1 MEYPDPTLL
10 VVDDT
15 EDNLDLLEFALKR
28 KPIRML
34 RATSGRQCL
43 VIAQEQNP
51 DVILLDIQMP
61 EMDGFETLMH
71 LRANPVTAKI
81 PVIFLTAQR
90 KDASSIEQGLE
101 LGADEYLTK
110 PIDTEELLVRSKV
123 LVRVKRAET
132 ELERTKAD
140 FMAMLVHDLRSPLNG
155 IKSVIDF
162 FKELRDQGK
171 PYTTEQLG
179 LLDTAGDS
187 ARRMLELINDIL
199 DLSKFEAGNMA
210 LDKQKI
216 ALPIILDT
224 VCRETGLQFKQKGIS
239 LVKEY
244 GLDFPDV
251 VVDAE
256 KVGQVVM
263 NLLSNALKFTKG
275 GGSVTLT
282 TSLEMD
288 KPAGSLEPKK
298 FVRVCVTDTG
308 VGIPAEEIPQ
318 LFERY
323 KQVSTAKRTKQK
335 GTGLGLSICKLIIQS
350 HGGKMGVESE
360 VGKRTTFYFT
370 LPVE

>member
-1 MEYPDPTLL
+1 MDYTDPTLL

-15 EDNLDLLEFALKR
+15 EDNLDLLEFAMKR
-28 KPIRML
+28 KPIKML
-34 RATSGRQCL
+34 RASSGRQCL
-43 VIAQEQNP
+43 EIAQEKNP

-90 KDASSIEQGLE
+90 KDANSIEQGLE

-110 PIDTEELLVRSKV
+110 PIDTEELLVRTRM
-123 LVRVKRAET
+123 LVRVKRAES

-171 PYTTEQLG
+171 PFSTEQLG
-179 LLDTAGDS
+179 LLDTAGES
-187 ARRMLELINDIL
+187 AKRMLELINDIL
-199 DLSKFEAGNMA
+199 DLSKFEAGNMS

-216 ALPIILDT
+216 ALPIIIDT
-224 VCRETGLQFKQKGIS
+224 VCRELSLQFKQKNIEV
-239 LVKEY
+239 VKKY
-244 GLDFPDV
+244 GANLPDV

-263 NLLSNALKFTKG
+263 NILSNAMKFTKT
-275 GGSVTLT
+275 GGSVTIA
-282 TSLEMD
+282 TSVVTDQQDGVAE
-288 KPAGSLEPKK
+288 KK
-298 FVRVCVTDTG
+298 DVVQVSITDTG
-308 VGIPAEEIPQ
+308 VGVAKEEIPH

-323 KQVSTAKRTKQK
+323 KQVSSAKRTKQK
-335 GTGLGLSICKLIIQS
+335 GTGLGLSICKLIVQS
-350 HGGKMGVESE
+350 HGGRMSVESE
-360 VGKRTTFYFT
+360 VGKYTTFHFT
-370 LPVE
+370 LPIV

>member
-43 VIAQEQNP
+43 AIAQDQNP

-71 LRANPVTAKI
+71 LRANPMTAKI

-110 PIDTEELLVRSKV
+110 PIDTEELLVRSKM

-171 PYTTEQLG
+171 LYTTEQLG

-199 DLSKFEAGNMA
+199 DLSKFEAGNMS

-239 LVKEY
+239 IIKEY
-244 GLDFPDV
+244 ASELPDV
-251 VVDAE
+251 FVDAE
-256 KVGQVVM
+256 KVAQVVM
-263 NLLSNALKFTKG
+263 NLLSNSLKFTKA

-282 TSLEMD
+282 AALVEEL
-288 KPAGSLEPKK
+288 PAGVPELKK
-298 FVRVCVTDTG
+298 MIKVCVTDTG

-323 KQVSTAKRTKQK
+323 KQVSTARRTKQK
-335 GTGLGLSICKLIIQS
+335 GTGLGLSICKMIIQS

-360 VGKRTTFYFT
+360 VGKFTTFNFT
-370 LPVE
+370 LPVA

>member
-1 MEYPDPTLL
+1 MDYTDPTLL

-15 EDNLDLLEFALKR
+15 EDNLDLLEFAMKR
-28 KPIRML
+28 KPIKML
-34 RATSGRQCL
+34 RANSGRQCL
-43 VIAQEQNP
+43 EIAQEKNP

-110 PIDTEELLVRSKV
+110 PIDTEELLVRTRM
-123 LVRVKRAET
+123 LVRVKRAES

-171 PYTTEQLG
+171 PFSAEQLG
-179 LLDTAGDS
+179 LLDTAGES
-187 ARRMLELINDIL
+187 AKRMLELINDIL
-199 DLSKFEAGNMA
+199 DLSKFEAGNMS

-216 ALPIILDT
+216 ALPIIIDT
-224 VCRETGLQFKQKGIS
+224 VVRELSLQFKQKNIEV
-239 LVKEY
+239 VKKY
-244 GLDFPDV
+244 GANLPDV

-256 KVGQVVM
+256 KVGQVTM
-263 NLLSNALKFTKG
+263 NILSNAMKFTKS
-275 GGSVTLT
+275 GGSVTIA
-282 TSLEMD
+282 TSLQADQPDGVDE
-288 KPAGSLEPKK
+288 KK
-298 FVRVCVTDTG
+298 DVVQVSVTDTG
-308 VGIPAEEIPQ
+308 VGIAQEEISQ

-323 KQVSTAKRTKQK
+323 KQVSSAKRTKQK
-335 GTGLGLSICKLIIQS
+335 GTGLGLSICKLIVQA
-350 HGGKMGVESE
+350 HGGRMSVESE
-360 VGKRTTFYFT
+360 VGKYTTFHFT
-370 LPVE
+370 LPIA

>member
-1 MEYPDPTLL
+1 MENPEPTLL

-28 KPIRML
+28 KPIKML
-34 RATSGRQCL
+34 RASSGRQCL
-43 VIAQEQNP
+43 AIAQEKNP
-51 DVILLDIQMP
+51 YVILLDIQMP

-71 LRANPVTAKI
+71 LRANPITTKI

-110 PIDTEELLVRSKV
+110 PIDTEELLVRTKM
-123 LVRVKRAET
+123 LVRLKRAES

-162 FKELRDQGK
+162 YREIRDQNK
-171 PYTTEQLG
+171 QFSAEQLG
-179 LLDTAGDS
+179 LLDTTGDS

-199 DLSKFEAGNMA
+199 DLSKFEAGNMT

-216 ALPIILDT
+216 TVSVILDT
-224 VCRETGLQFKQKGIS
+224 VCRETALQFKQKNIS
-239 LVKEY
+239 IIKQY
-244 GLDFPDV
+244 GEKLPEVF
-251 VVDAE
+251 VDAE
-256 KVGQVVM
+256 KIAQVAM
-263 NLLSNALKFTKG
+263 NLLSNAMKFTKS
-275 GGSVTLT
+275 GGSVTIT
-282 TSLEMD
+282 TSLVNDTVGPLAEN
-288 KPAGSLEPKK
+288 KP
-298 FVRVCVTDTG
+298 FVKVSVTDTG

-323 KQVSTAKRTKQK
+323 KQVSTARRTKQK
-335 GTGLGLSICKLIIQS
+335 GTGLGLSICKLIVQS
-350 HGGKMGVESE
+350 HGGKMSAESE
-360 VGKRTTFYFT
+360 VGKYTTFYFS
-370 LPVE
+370 LPIE

>member
-34 RATSGRQCL
+34 RASSGRQCL
-43 VIAQEQNP
+43 QIAQEQNP

-71 LRANPVTAKI
+71 LRANPMTAKI

-110 PIDTEELLVRSKV
+110 PIDTEELLVRSKM
-123 LVRVKRAET
+123 LVRIKRAET

-162 FKELRDQGK
+162 YKELRDQGK
-171 PYTTEQLG
+171 VFTAEQLG

-216 ALPIILDT
+216 PLPIILDT
-224 VCRETGLQFKQKGIS
+224 VVRETELQFKQKGIS
-239 LVKEY
+239 VVKDY
-244 GLDFPDV
+244 GGNLPDV
-251 VVDAE
+251 LVDAE

-263 NLLSNALKFTKG
+263 NILSNALKFTKA
-275 GGSVTLT
+275 GGSVAVATAEVT
-282 TSLEMD
+282 EASG
-288 KPAGSLEPKK
+288 GSPEPKK
-298 FVRVCVTDTG
+298 MVKISITDTG
-308 VGIPAEEIPQ
+308 VGIPAEEIPK

-323 KQVSTAKRTKQK
+323 KQVSSAKRTKAK
-335 GTGLGLSICKLIIQS
+335 GTGLGLSICKLIIES
-350 HGGKMGVESE
+350 HGGKIGVESE
-360 VGKRTTFYFT
+360 PGKQTMFHFT
-370 LPVE
+370 VPVA

>member
-1 MEYPDPTLL
+1 MEYPEPTLL

-28 KPIRML
+28 KPIKML
-34 RATSGRQCL
+34 RASSGRQCL
-43 VIAQEQNP
+43 TIAQEKNP

-90 KDASSIEQGLE
+90 KDASSIERGLE

-110 PIDTEELLVRSKV
+110 PIDTEELLVRTKM
-123 LVRVKRAET
+123 LVRLTRAER

-162 FKELRDQGK
+162 YREIRDQDK
-171 PYTTEQLG
+171 QFTAEQLS

-199 DLSKFEAGNMA
+199 DLSKFEAGNMS

-216 ALPIILDT
+216 GLSIILDT
-224 VCRETGLQFKQKGIS
+224 VCREMELQFKQKNIA
-239 LVKEY
+239 LVKHY
-244 GLDFPDV
+244 GEKLPDV

-256 KVGQVVM
+256 KVAQVTM
-263 NLLSNALKFTKG
+263 NLLSNAMKFTKG
-275 GGSVTLT
+275 GGSVTVASSVET
-282 TSLEMD
+282 E
-288 KPAGSLEPKK
+288 PASAAGPEKT
-298 FVRVCVTDTG
+298 FVKVSIMDTG

-323 KQVSTAKRTKQK
+323 KQVSSAKRTKQK
-335 GTGLGLSICKLIIQS
+335 GTGLGLSICKLIVQS

-360 VGKRTTFYFT
+360 VGKHTTFHFT
-370 LPVE
+370 LPTE

>member
-34 RATSGRQCL
+34 RASSGRQCL
-43 VIAQEQNP
+43 EIAEEQNP

-61 EMDGFETLMH
+61 EMDGFETLRH
-71 LRANPVTAKI
+71 LRANPLTAKI

-90 KDASSIEQGLE
+90 KDANSIEEGLE
-101 LGADEYLTK
+101 LGAEEYLTK
-110 PIDTEELLVRSKV
+110 PIDTEELLVRSKM
-123 LVRVKRAET
+123 LVRVKRAES

-162 FKELRDQGK
+162 YRELRDQGK
-171 PYTTEQLG
+171 PFSAEQLG

-187 ARRMLELINDIL
+187 AKRMLELINDIL
-199 DLSKFEAGNMA
+199 DLSKFEAGNMS
-210 LDKQKI
+210 LDKQRI
-216 ALPIILDT
+216 ALHIILDT
-224 VCRETGLQFKQKGIS
+224 VCRETSLQFKQKGIS
-239 LVKEY
+239 MFKEF
-244 GLDFPDV
+244 GSILPDV
-251 VVDAE
+251 VVDPE
-256 KVGQVVM
+256 KVAQVVM

-282 TSLEMD
+282 TSLESD
-288 KPAGSLEPKK
+288 TPAGSPEQKR
-298 FVRVCVTDTG
+298 FVKVSVVDTG
-308 VGIPAEEIPQ
+308 VGIPPEEIPQ

-323 KQVSTAKRTKQK
+323 KQVSTARQTKQK
-335 GTGLGLSICKLIIQS
+335 GTGLGLSICKLIIQA

-360 VGKRTTFYFT
+360 VGQRTTFYFT

>member
-1 MEYPDPTLL
+1 MEYPEPTLL

-28 KPIRML
+28 KPIKML
-34 RATSGRQCL
+34 RASSGRQCL
-43 VIAQEQNP
+43 TIAQEKNP

-71 LRANPVTAKI
+71 LRANPATTKI

-90 KDASSIEQGLE
+90 KDANSIERGLE

-110 PIDTEELLVRSKV
+110 PIDTEELLVRTKM
-123 LVRVKRAET
+123 LVRLKRAET

-162 FKELRDQGK
+162 YREIRDQEK
-171 PYTTEQLG
+171 QFSTEQLG

-199 DLSKFEAGNMA
+199 DLSKFEAGNMT

-216 ALPIILDT
+216 PLSIILDT
-224 VCRETGLQFKQKGIS
+224 VCRETGLQFKQKNIS
-239 LVKEY
+239 LVKQSGEN
-244 GLDFPDV
+244 LPEVF
-251 VVDAE
+251 VDAE
-256 KVGQVVM
+256 KIAQVAM
-263 NLLSNALKFTKG
+263 NLLSNAMKFTKS
-275 GGSVTLT
+275 GGSVTIA
-282 TSLEMD
+282 TSLESESSGAALEN
-288 KPAGSLEPKK
+288 KP
-298 FVRVCVTDTG
+298 FVKVSITDTG

-323 KQVSTAKRTKQK
+323 KQVSSAKRIKQK
-335 GTGLGLSICKLIIQS
+335 GTGLGLSICKLIVQS
-350 HGGKMGVESE
+350 HGGKMSVESE
-360 VGKRTTFYFT
+360 VGKYTTFHFT

>member
-15 EDNLDLLEFALKR
+15 EDNLDLLEFAMKR
-28 KPIRML
+28 KPIKML

-43 VIAQEQNP
+43 TIAQEKNP

-110 PIDTEELLVRSKV
+110 PIDTEELLVRTKM
-123 LVRVKRAET
+123 LVRLKRAES

-162 FKELRDQGK
+162 YRELRDQGK
-171 PYTTEQLG
+171 QYTTEQLG
-179 LLDTAGDS
+179 LLDTAGES
-187 ARRMLELINDIL
+187 AKRMLELINDIL
-199 DLSKFEAGNMA
+199 DLSKFEAGNMT
-210 LDKQKI
+210 LEQQKI
-216 ALPIILDT
+216 SLAVIIDT
-224 VCRETGLQFKQKGIS
+224 VCREVELQFKQKNLSIT
-239 LVKEY
+239 KKY
-244 GLDFPDV
+244 GANLPDV
-251 VVDAE
+251 FVDAE
-256 KVGQVVM
+256 KVGQVLM
-263 NLLSNALKFTKG
+263 NLLSNAMKFTKSG
-275 GGSVTLT
+275 GTIAIATAVDTEPSADAADGRTFIKVSVTD
-282 TSLEMD
+282 S
-288 KPAGSLEPKK
+288 
-298 FVRVCVTDTG
+298 G
-308 VGIPAEEIPQ
+308 VGIAHDEIPQ

-323 KQVSTAKRTKQK
+323 KQVSSAKRTKQK
-335 GTGLGLSICKLIIQS
+335 GTGLGLSICKMIVQS
-350 HGGKMGVESE
+350 HGGKMSVESE
-360 VGKRTTFYFT
+360 VGKYTTFHFT
-370 LPVE
+370 VPVA

>member
-1 MEYPDPTLL
+1 MDYTDPTLL

-15 EDNLDLLEFALKR
+15 EDNLDLLEFAMKR
-28 KPIRML
+28 KPIKML

-43 VIAQEQNP
+43 AVAQEMNP

-110 PIDTEELLVRSKV
+110 PIDTEELLVRTRM
-123 LVRVKRAET
+123 LVRVKRAES

-162 FKELRDQGK
+162 YKELRDQGK
-171 PYTTEQLG
+171 PYTAEQLG
-179 LLDTAGDS
+179 LLDTAGES
-187 ARRMLELINDIL
+187 AKRMLELINDIL

-210 LDKQKI
+210 LEKQKI
-216 ALPIILDT
+216 ALPIIIDS
-224 VCRETGLQFKQKGIS
+224 VCRESSLQFKQKDVAV
-239 LVKEY
+239 VKNY
-244 GLDFPDV
+244 GANLPDV

-256 KVGQVVM
+256 KVGQVLM
-263 NLLSNALKFTKG
+263 NILSNAMKFTKS
-275 GGSVTLT
+275 GGSVKIT
-282 TSLEMD
+282 TSLVNE
-288 KPAGSLEPKK
+288 KPDAASENRD
-298 FVRVCVTDTG
+298 FVLVSVTDTG
-308 VGIPAEEIPQ
+308 VGIAKEEISQ

-323 KQVSTAKRTKQK
+323 KQVSSAKRTKQK
-335 GTGLGLSICKLIIQS
+335 GTGLGLSICKLIVQA
-350 HGGKMGVESE
+350 HGGRMSVESE
-360 VGKRTTFYFT
+360 VGKYTTFHFT
-370 LPVE
+370 LPVV